1 MSTIDQP
8 HDHDHDHDHGT
19 HHHPDSEGEYEDKD
33 VADGRTEPPVGEY
46 EDHDVRDPRPTEPHD
61 EGSFADHDVVSEH
74 RHPAAE
80 GSFED
85 AEIPGVDD
93 DVEAVQEE
101 RAQHHHT
108 DVTDVTDIDDP
119 NRQTDRPADP
129 V

>member
-1 MSTIDQP
+1 MSTS
-8 HDHDHDHDHGT
+8 DHPTDDGHGQ

-33 VADGRTEPPVGEY
+33 VATGRAEPPVGEY
-46 EDHDVRDPRPTEPHD
+46 EDADVPAPQPTVPED

-93 DVEAVQEE
+93 DVEAVQVE

-108 DVTDVTDIDDP
+108 DSDDTP
-119 NRQTDRPADP
+119 TSPT
-129 V
+129 